1 MGGFLVASALARGEG
16 VWGGGGG
23 LGVGE
28 IRACSQASFLVIN
41 YWRKTLYF
49 IKTNEILGELSRDNI
64 SSHVKTTCYLHTWKD
79 HRCYG
84 YIINRAYLSE
94 MVWYFI
100 GVYIINRTLHGL
112 LEIRNFFSR
121 VEKRNFL
128 SPRGHVIS
136 SIRVIS
142 YNPDCGTICD
152 FHASWLTRIPH
163 RLKSRY
169 RKRSCRQASEY
180 ISVVSNL
187 PFSYTLKGNT
197 LLNSLLP
204 HQQHWKGKINSD
216 KL

>member
-1 MGGFLVASALARGEG
+1 MGSFLVASALVRGEG
-16 VWGGGGG
+16 GGGRGG
-23 LGVGE
+23 GSGE
-28 IRACSQASFLVIN
+28 IRACLQASFLVIN

-49 IKTNEILGELSRDNI
+49 VNTNEILGELSRENI
-64 SSHVKTTCYLHTWKD
+64 SSHVNTTRYLHMWKG

-94 MVWYFI
+94 IVWYFI
-100 GVYIINRTLHGL
+100 GGYIINRTLHGR
-112 LEIRNFFSR
+112 LEIRNLFSR

-128 SPRGHVIS
+128 SPHGHVIS
-136 SIRVIS
+136 SVRVIS
-142 YNPDCGTICD
+142 YNPDCGTICG
-152 FHASWLTRIPH
+152 FHAFWLTRMPH

-169 RKRSCRQASEY
+169 RNRSCRQGSEY
-180 ISVVSNL
+180 TSVVSNL
-187 PFSYTLKGNT
+187 PFSYILKGNA